1 MCVVIAD
8 RGVCQGLFELVE
20 GSVNV
25 VLFVYGRA
33 LALVSG
39 LLVFVV
45 LGVARLAKISAIEW
59 SLCLYVALK
68 LRG

>member
-1 MCVVIAD
+1 MAIVGDC
-8 RGVCQGLFELVE
+8 GVCQGLFELVE
-20 GSVNV
+20 GNVNV

-39 LLVFVV
+39 LLVYVV
-45 LGVARLAKISAIEW
+45 LGVAWLAKISAVEW

>member
-1 MCVVIAD
+1 MGIVGDC
-8 RGVCQGLFELVE
+8 GVCQGLFELVE

-25 VLFVYGRA
+25 VLVVYGRA

-45 LGVARLAKISAIEW
+45 LGIAWLAKISAIEK

-68 LRG
+68 LIG

>member
-1 MCVVIAD
+1 MAIVGDC
-8 RGVCQGLFELVE
+8 GVCQGLFELVE
-20 GSVNV
+20 GSGNV

-45 LGVARLAKISAIEW
+45 RGIAGLAKVSAIE
-59 SLCLYVALK
+59 
-68 LRG
+68 

>member
-1 MCVVIAD
+1 MAIVGDC
-8 RGVCQGLFELVE
+8 GVCQGFFELVE

-39 LLVFVV
+39 FLVYVV
-45 LGVARLAKISAIEW
+45 LGVAWLAKISAVE
-59 SLCLYVALK
+59 
-68 LRG
+68 

>member
-8 RGVCQGLFELVE
+8 RGVVQGLFELVE

-25 VLFVYGRA
+25 VLFVYSRA

-45 LGVARLAKISAIEW
+45 LGVA
-59 SLCLYVALK
+59 
-68 LRG
+68 